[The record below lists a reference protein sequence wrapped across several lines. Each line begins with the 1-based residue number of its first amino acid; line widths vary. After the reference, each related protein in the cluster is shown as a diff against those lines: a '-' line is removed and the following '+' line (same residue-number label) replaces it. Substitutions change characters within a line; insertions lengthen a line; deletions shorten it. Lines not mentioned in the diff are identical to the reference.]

1 MQMVS
6 GGNLEQYLEA
16 QGGRLSEEQARP
28 LFAQILEGLSYLHSQ
43 KVTHR
48 HLSLK
53 SLLITKNKVI
63 KFTNFHDSKKLFNAN
78 RKLVSVVGHPDYMAP
93 EITASVDDEENI
105 NDTPFEIAEGYDG
118 FLADL
123 FAAGIVLLKMVAG

>member
-1 MQMVS
+1 MVS
-6 GGNLEQYLEA
+6 GGNLEQYLRA

-48 HLSLK
+48 NLSLK

-63 KFTNFHDSKKLFNAN
+63 KFTNFYDSKKLFNTN
-78 RKLVSVVGHPDYMAP
+78 RRLVSVVGQPEYMAP
-93 EITASVDDEENI
+93 EITSTIENEETT

-118 FLADL
+118 FLADM
-123 FAAGIVLLKMVAG
+123 FAAGIILLKMVAG